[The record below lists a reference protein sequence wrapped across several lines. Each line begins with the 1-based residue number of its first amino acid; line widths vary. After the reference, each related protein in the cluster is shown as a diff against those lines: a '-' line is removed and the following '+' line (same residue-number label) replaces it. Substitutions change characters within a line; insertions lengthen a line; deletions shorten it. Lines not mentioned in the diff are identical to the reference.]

1 MGQRDRKGER
11 GGGGRDRGRGKAK
24 RERKREW
31 ERRSGRE
38 REREREQEKEMGGGG
53 GGGREGELCV
63 CVQTVPSYTAKLHM
77 YSSIRAIDVYTSRL
91 GTQMSY
97 SFCVCLY
104 IRFMCGVLV
113 LSFRPLF
120 SSSMTTLAT

>member
-1 MGQRDRKGER
+1 MGEKEW
-11 GGGGRDRGRGKAK
+11 K
-24 RERKREW
+24 REGAGE
-31 ERRSGRE
+31 GARE
-38 REREREQEKEMGGGG
+38 RNGGGG
-53 GGGREGELCV
+53 GGGGGGEGRERGRVVCV

-91 GTQMSY
+91 GTQVSY